1 MPDVGTPKSSTETSK
16 LNNDQSETT
25 RFIFRVLILGSI
37 LIGLNCYVIISSE
50 NRIVWQLTA
59 FSIFPTV
66 LFTLFMLSGINL
78 FLKRNDS
85 KLALRNSEI
94 AVLYVMI
101 SVSTTLAGQDLIR
114 QLVPLMAN
122 PFWYATPENE
132 WEELFFHYLPTYSD
146 QTLFRLVEHK
156 RMVASDFDLDHLC
169 HSNIVRHVVH
179 QHYCS
184 KTMD

>member
-1 MPDVGTPKSSTETSK
+1 MSDVGTPKNSIASSGLS
-16 LNNDQSETT
+16 NVGQSETT

-50 NRIVWQLTA
+50 NRIVWQLTT

-66 LFTLFMLSGINL
+66 LFTLFTLSGINL
-78 FLKRNDS
+78 FLKRTYS
-85 KLALRNSEI
+85 KLALRNAEI
-94 AVLYVMI
+94 AILYVMI

-132 WEELFFHYLPTYSD
+132 W
-146 QTLFRLVEHK
+146 
-156 RMVASDFDLDHLC
+156 
-169 HSNIVRHVVH
+169 
-179 QHYCS
+179 
-184 KTMD
+184 